1 MGACGS
7 SAQVV
12 GQQKL
17 KLATDPTWT
26 SLEDVLQ
33 EQRRIEREGFKLME
47 EGINQYRKVRFR
59 GIDSVPID
67 LLYLLLVS
75 IGILYFMTLY
85 NYK

>member
-33 EQRRIEREGFKLME
+33 EQRRIERRVQTHG
-47 EGINQYRKVRFR
+47 R
-59 GIDSVPID
+59 GYKSV
-67 LLYLLLVS
+67 
-75 IGILYFMTLY
+75 
-85 NYK
+85 